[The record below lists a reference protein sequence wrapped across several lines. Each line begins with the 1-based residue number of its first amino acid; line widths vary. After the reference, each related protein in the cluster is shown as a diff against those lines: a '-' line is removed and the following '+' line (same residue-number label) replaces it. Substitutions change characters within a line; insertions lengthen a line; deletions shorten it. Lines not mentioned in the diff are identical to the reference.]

1 MKRENSCYY
10 PEQMKMIL
18 NKRVLMSLAVTA
30 VLGAIVSDGYSA
42 EEKFDLK
49 LKLKKGQKLGLRMV
63 TNQKMSQTVMGQEQN
78 MNQMMAVGMSF
89 EVLDVDAE
97 ADMSIKT
104 AYQAIHA
111 RMEGPM
117 GVLEYDSTKP
127 AEPAAGNP
135 MAAMYGAM
143 LGSSVVL
150 KISPKGGVLG
160 IEGIDKMI
168 EKMADKMATDEA
180 MKQQMKESMKNF
192 INEEKMKE
200 MSGTMV
206 ATLPENPVGIGQT
219 WTNKISV
226 PVGFPMEIEATNTLA
241 EHKDGVFTI
250 RTNAKFDSGNE
261 PKPVEMGPMKMTM
274 KMKGEQK
281 GTIQID
287 AATGWII
294 SRKTDMKFTGQF
306 MAEANEQMP
315 QGMTVPMTIESVITV
330 EPMAVK

>member
-1 MKRENSCYY
+1 
-10 PEQMKMIL
+10 
-18 NKRVLMSLAVTA
+18 
-30 VLGAIVSDGYSA
+30 
-42 EEKFDLK
+42 
-49 LKLKKGQKLGLRMV
+49 
-63 TNQKMSQTVMGQEQN
+63 
-78 MNQMMAVGMSF
+78 
-89 EVLDVDAE
+89 
-97 ADMSIKT
+97 
-104 AYQAIHA
+104 
-111 RMEGPM
+111 M